1 MLENLRRVNLNEDDP
16 LWSIAMKNAVA
27 FFEHRGIKPNDIELK
42 LRTEHEYVWLKRRDN
57 DYF

>member
-16 LWSIAMKNAVA
+16 LWPIAMKNAVA